1 MLSSS
6 QYELNDVHTI
16 NNDVKTKHQKIDAN
30 NEYIT
35 LLAS

>member
-16 NNDVKTKHQKIDAN
+16 NNAVRDKAPENRCK
-30 NEYIT
+30 
-35 LLAS
+35 